1 MNFASISLLSLLTLT
16 LLAIADQR
24 IEQNLRRLVLRDNVQ
39 LNIGPLSEFT
49 NFSKL
54 ADMDEKKVDADLA
67 HYKIKRV
74 SDAFIS
80 KDGKYVLTFA
90 RDAENKTIK
99 RVLFLYDGSQARG
112 YADDVVDI
120 NMVEIKTTQGSVRVG
135 EGQLLAD

>member
-1 MNFASISLLSLLTLT
+1 MNLVSVTLLSLLTLT
-16 LLAIADQR
+16 LIAIADQR
-24 IEQNLRRLVLRDNVQ
+24 IEQSLGRLALHDNVQ
-39 LNIGPLSEFT
+39 LSIGPLNELTS
-49 NFSKL
+49 FSKL

-67 HYKIKRV
+67 RYKIKRV

-80 KDGKYVLTFA
+80 KDGRYVLTFA

-99 RVLFLYDGSQARG
+99 RVLFLYDGSKVRG
-112 YADDVVDI
+112 YADDVVDV

>member
-1 MNFASISLLSLLTLT
+1 MNLASFSLLSLLTLT
-16 LLAIADQR
+16 LIAMADQR

-39 LNIGPLSEFT
+39 LSIGPLNEFT

-67 HYKIKRV
+67 RYKIKRV

-99 RVLFLYDGSQARG
+99 RVLFLYDGSQVRG
-112 YADDVVDI
+112 YADDVVDM
-120 NMVEIKTTQGSVRVG
+120 NTVEIKTTQGSVRVG
-135 EGQLLAD
+135 DGQLLAD

>member
-1 MNFASISLLSLLTLT
+1 MNLASLSLLSLLTLT
-16 LLAIADQR
+16 LIAIADQR
-24 IEQNLRRLVLRDNVQ
+24 IEQNLRRIALRDNVQ

-49 NFSKL
+49 SFSKL

-67 HYKIKRV
+67 RYKIKRV

-90 RDAENKTIK
+90 RDAEDKTIK
-99 RVLFLYDGSQARG
+99 RVLFLYDGSQTRG

-120 NMVEIKTTQGSVRVG
+120 SMVEIKTTQGSVRVG